1 MDTSIQ
7 RFLKLTVKGFRR
19 LAEVDLQLRP
29 LTVLIGANGVGKSSL
44 LDALSILASSAQGN
58 LNAAISE
65 MSGLAAMMTYDRA
78 SEVGF
83 GISMTGANHQPLDYL
98 LSLRAQGTAY
108 LIDRETLHL
117 KPQTFLFYGEDP
129 ADTSDAKTAQQGRET
144 SPQPFHYIDS
154 RGTDIK
160 YYEVD
165 QGKLVR
171 PNWEHNPLESSL
183 SQVPKMFRAPEEFR
197 QRLASS
203 TFYHVLNVEPR
214 SPVRLPQAMR
224 PAPLPG
230 KNGEDL
236 VSSLYYLREAE
247 PDRFEA
253 VEDSLKAAFP
263 GFKRLDFPPVAA
275 GTLAMTWRDNSFSKP
290 MYMHQLS
297 EGMLRF
303 LWLAALLQSPGLTA
317 LTLLDE
323 PEVSLHPELLSLLAG
338 LLREA
343 AHRTQIVVATHSDR
357 LIRFLKPDEVV
368 VMDSAE
374 DGTSTLTWADK
385 MNLEQWLED
394 YTLDELWRNGR
405 LGARG

>member
-1 MDTSIQ
+1 MENSTQ
-7 RFLKLTVKGFRR
+7 RFLHLTVRGFRR
-19 LAEVDLQLRP
+19 LANVDLELRP
-29 LTVLIGANGVGKSSL
+29 LAVLIGANGVGKSSL
-44 LDALSILASSAQGN
+44 LDALSVLASSAQGN
-58 LNAAISE
+58 LNASVIE
-65 MSGLAAMMTYDRA
+65 MSGLPAMMTYDRA
-78 SEVGF
+78 GEIGF
-83 GISMTGANHQPLDYL
+83 GISMTVPNYEPLGYS
-98 LSLRAQGTAY
+98 LSLRPQGTAY
-108 LIDRETLHL
+108 RIDRETLNQRREGY
-117 KPQTFLFYGEDP
+117 PDP
-129 ADTSDAKTAQQGRET
+129 
-144 SPQPFHYIDS
+144 FNHIDS
-154 RGTDIK
+154 RGGDIK
-160 YYEVD
+160 YYEVEK
-165 QGKLVR
+165 GKLVR

-183 SQVPKMFRAPEEFR
+183 SQVPKLFRSPEEFR
-197 QRLASS
+197 RRLASS
-203 TFYHVLNVEPR
+203 TYYHVLNVEPG
-214 SPVRLPQAMR
+214 SPVRLPQTMR
-224 PAPLPG
+224 PAALPG

-247 PDRFEA
+247 PDRFEV

-290 MYMHQLS
+290 LYMHQLS

-303 LWLAALLQSPGLTA
+303 VWLATLLQSPGLTA

-343 AHRTQIVVATHSDR
+343 AQRTQIVVATHSDR
-357 LIRFLKPDEVV
+357 LVRFLKPSEVV
-368 VMDSAE
+368 VMDTAD

-385 MNLEQWLED
+385 LNLEQWLEE

>member
-1 MDTSIQ
+1 
-7 RFLKLTVKGFRR
+7 
-19 LAEVDLQLRP
+19 
-29 LTVLIGANGVGKSSL
+29 
-44 LDALSILASSAQGN
+44 
-58 LNAAISE
+58 
-65 MSGLAAMMTYDRA
+65 
-78 SEVGF
+78 
-83 GISMTGANHQPLDYL
+83 
-98 LSLRAQGTAY
+98 
-108 LIDRETLHL
+108 
-117 KPQTFLFYGEDP
+117 
-129 ADTSDAKTAQQGRET
+129 
-144 SPQPFHYIDS
+144 
-154 RGTDIK
+154 
-160 YYEVD
+160 
-165 QGKLVR
+165 
-171 PNWEHNPLESSL
+171 
-183 SQVPKMFRAPEEFR
+183 
-197 QRLASS
+197 
-203 TFYHVLNVEPR
+203 
-214 SPVRLPQAMR
+214 MR

-230 KNGEDL
+230 KDGEDL

-275 GTLAMTWRDNSFSKP
+275 GTLAMTWRDTSFSKP

-343 AHRTQIVVATHSDR
+343 AQRTQIVVATHSDR
-357 LIRFLKPDEVV
+357 LIRFLKPNEVV
-368 VMDSAE
+368 VMDAAE

-385 MNLEQWLED
+385 LNLEQWLDE

>member
-1 MDTSIQ
+1 
-7 RFLKLTVKGFRR
+7 
-19 LAEVDLQLRP
+19 
-29 LTVLIGANGVGKSSL
+29 LIGANGVGKSSL

-58 LNAAISE
+58 LNAAVSE
-65 MSGLAAMMTYDRA
+65 MSGLAALMTFDRA

-83 GISMTGANHQPLDYL
+83 GISMTIPGHEPLDYSM
-98 LSLRAQGTAY
+98 SLRPQGAAY
-108 LIDRETLHL
+108 IIYRETLQQKREGYPH
-117 KPQTFLFYGEDP
+117 PFL
-129 ADTSDAKTAQQGRET
+129 
-144 SPQPFHYIDS
+144 HIDS
-154 RGTDIK
+154 RGTNIK
-160 YYEVD
+160 YFEVD
-165 QGKLVR
+165 RGGLVR

-183 SQVPKMFRAPEEFR
+183 SQVPKLFRAPEEFR

-236 VSSLYYLREAE
+236 VSCLYSLREAE

-263 GFKRLDFPPVAA
+263 GFKKLDFPPVAA
-275 GTLAMTWRDNSFSKP
+275 GTLAMTWRDSRFSKP
-290 MYMHQLS
+290 LYMHQAS

-303 LWLAALLQSPGLTA
+303 VWLATLLQSPGLTA

-343 AHRTQIVVATHSDR
+343 AQRTQIVVATHSDR

-368 VMDSAE
+368 VMDSAN

-385 MNLEQWLED
+385 MNLEQWLEE